1 MNLQKI
7 IFKLPTVLLLSVF
20 MIAHLSFSEHA
31 YAADK
36 QDKAARRAQLMML
49 KMQQDME
56 AEKAALQAQINE
68 KDEKLKAQDEALQT
82 LEKQLASAQYKV
94 RKLTTE
100 LEKTK
105 EEKNAVDEELIKTQ
119 VELITTQQSLAEL
132 QDQHQQTVADL
143 KFNDGQRKT
152 LSSNLANTTKSLNT
166 CEEKNEKLY
175 MYGKELVQIYDKP
188 STYESVMRKEKFFQL
203 KRVEL
208 ENLLQN
214 KLDQL
219 DEAHIVNNA
228 TLR

>member
-1 MNLQKI
+1 MNLQKK
-7 IFKLPTVLLLSVF
+7 IFKLPTVLLLSIF
-20 MIAHLSFSEHA
+20 MLGHLGFTEHA
-31 YAADK
+31 DAADK

-49 KMQQDME
+49 KMQQEME

-94 RKLTTE
+94 HKLTKE

-143 KFNDGQRKT
+143 KFNEGQRKT

-175 MYGKELVQIYDKP
+175 MYGKDLVQIYDKP

-208 ENLLQN
+208 ENLLQS

-219 DEAHIVNNA
+219 DEAHIVSNS

>member
-1 MNLQKI
+1 MNLQKK
-7 IFKLPTVLLLSVF
+7 IFKLPTVLLLSIF
-20 MIAHLSFSEHA
+20 MLGHLGFTEHA
-31 YAADK
+31 DAADK

-49 KMQQDME
+49 KMQQEME

-94 RKLTTE
+94 HKLTKE

-143 KFNDGQRKT
+143 KFNEGQRKT

-175 MYGKELVQIYDKP
+175 MYGKDLVQIYDKA

-208 ENLLQN
+208 ENLLQS

-219 DEAHIVNNA
+219 DEAHIVNNS